1 MKGEGFFQKYSSRQE
16 KNFRFSNLNTG
27 ALRFFLAY
35 LKPHY
40 PCLLG
45 ALAAALLVTVCTA
58 AAPYL
63 VMQGIDRYI
72 DGGDLHGLTVLTLF
86 YIGINGLLWVGSY
99 WQSYLAGVVGE
110 KVVFKIRQDFF
121 AHLERLSLDFFV
133 KQSPG
138 GIMSRLINDV
148 NILSDLISTGLV
160 ELIGDLFI
168 IIAIMGMML
177 ALNTNLALLSFIT
190 IPIIYI
196 FTVYFGKKLREAF
209 HEVRAKIAEIN
220 SELQENITASKVVQS
235 MYRKETNIEKFET
248 INFDNMKANLRAM
261 GIFALFF
268 PLVFLIG
275 SLGTA
280 LVLWYG
286 GNLAAGGLVSVG
298 LLVAFLQ
305 YVERF
310 HRPIREISQMFNVI
324 QSAAA
329 SLDRIY
335 EYLQMKPQ
343 VVEPDGIISIK
354 EDGITQIKYE
364 GKVEFSDVSF
374 AYENDRP
381 VLQKI
386 NMHFEPGSTAAIV
399 GLTGAGKTTI
409 VSLLAHLYEVQEGQ
423 IFIDGVDIRKIP
435 SVSLRNILA
444 VVPQDPFLFSTTVM
458 DNIRYGNPSASDE
471 TVISA
476 AESLGVHQLLMKL
489 PEGYMTKVGRRGE
502 RLSGGQK
509 QLIALVR
516 VFLSNPR
523 ILVLDEA
530 TSSLDSSTE
539 AILKK
544 ALKLM
549 LKGRTGIII
558 AHRFVLLDLADQVF
572 VLKEGNIEASGQQE
586 QVLMKSEL
594 FRELYESQMFL
605 EKVESE
611 H

>member
-1 MKGEGFFQKYSSRQE
+1 
-16 KNFRFSNLNTG
+16 
-27 ALRFFLAY
+27 
-35 LKPHY
+35 
-40 PCLLG
+40 
-45 ALAAALLVTVCTA
+45 
-58 AAPYL
+58 
-63 VMQGIDRYI
+63 
-72 DGGDLHGLTVLTLF
+72 
-86 YIGINGLLWVGSY
+86 
-99 WQSYLAGVVGE
+99 
-110 KVVFKIRQDFF
+110 
-121 AHLERLSLDFFV
+121 
-133 KQSPG
+133 
-138 GIMSRLINDV
+138 
-148 NILSDLISTGLV
+148 
-160 ELIGDLFI
+160 
-168 IIAIMGMML
+168 
-177 ALNTNLALLSFIT
+177 
-190 IPIIYI
+190 
-196 FTVYFGKKLREAF
+196 
-209 HEVRAKIAEIN
+209 
-220 SELQENITASKVVQS
+220 
-235 MYRKETNIEKFET
+235 
-248 INFDNMKANLRAM
+248 
-261 GIFALFF
+261 

-354 EDGITQIKYE
+354 EAGITQIKYE

-409 VSLLAHLYEVQEGQ
+409 VNLLAHLYEMQEGQ
-423 IFIDGVDIRKIP
+423 ILIDGVDIREIP
-435 SVSLRNILA
+435 SLSLRKILA

-509 QLIALVR
+509 QIIALIR
-516 VFLSNPR
+516 VFLSEPR

-586 QVLMKSEL
+586 QVYAQSKL

-605 EKVESE
+605 KEVVN
-611 H
+611 